1 MTRYSYIM
9 YSLSKSKANELLF
22 TTCDAVSSQKSTARV
37 RETAIP
43 QAPAKRTCISFP
55 EWHEAHADTIH
66 DVMSVLTD
74 TLLSCN
80 VSLTINTTKMHD
92 MLAARMYA
100 TSYNKEKKQL
110 ILFSGP

>member
-1 MTRYSYIM
+1 M

-22 TTCDAVSSQKSTARV
+22 TKCDASSQQSTSSV
-37 RETAIP
+37 RQTVTP
-43 QAPAKRTCISFP
+43 RPPSKRAYISFH
-55 EWHEAHADTIH
+55 EWHEAHADTIQ
-66 DVMSVLTD
+66 DVMNVLTD
-74 TLLSCN
+74 ALLSCN
-80 VSLTINTTKMHD
+80 MSLSINTTKMYD